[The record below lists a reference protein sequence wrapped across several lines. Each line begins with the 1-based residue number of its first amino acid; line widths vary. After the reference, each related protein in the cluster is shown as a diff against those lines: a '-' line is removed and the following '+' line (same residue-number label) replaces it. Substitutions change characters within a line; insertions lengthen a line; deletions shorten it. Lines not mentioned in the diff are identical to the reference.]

1 MKGAEEVKEE
11 MEKWEDLTIR
21 NDFIFSKTLQDK
33 DLCKKLLEKLLK
45 IKVGKIEY
53 IEEQKTINVDYI
65 SKGIRLDLYV
75 EDNKKIYDIEIQVSD
90 NKDLGKRSRYYQSLI
105 DLNSIEKGKTYRKL
119 KDSYIIFICTFDPFG
134 REMSKYEFIQC
145 CKENKEIELEDGAR
159 RIFFNT
165 RGYENEKD
173 EDIKAILK
181 YINGEKVENSF
192 VKEVD
197 TRVREV
203 KESQLNRSEYMAI
216 YMRELEKME
225 ESFDRGL
232 KQGIERGIEY
242 GIEQGIDRGLKQG
255 MQQGIINQI
264 KSLME
269 FDVPIDK
276 IIEKIKEQYN
286 LTEEEIRKYL

>member
-1 MKGAEEVKEE
+1 
-11 MEKWEDLTIR
+11 
-21 NDFIFSKTLQDK
+21 
-33 DLCKKLLEKLLK
+33 
-45 IKVGKIEY
+45 
-53 IEEQKTINVDYI
+53 
-65 SKGIRLDLYV
+65 
-75 EDNKKIYDIEIQVSD
+75 
-90 NKDLGKRSRYYQSLI
+90 
-105 DLNSIEKGKTYRKL
+105 
-119 KDSYIIFICTFDPFG
+119 
-134 REMSKYEFIQC
+134 MSKYEFIQC

-242 GIEQGIDRGLKQG
+242 GV
-255 MQQGIINQI
+255 INQI
-264 KSLME
+264 DSLKR
-269 FDVPIDK
+269 FRIPT
-276 IIEKIKEQYN
+276 KEIVAEITRQYN
-286 LTEEEIRKYL
+286 LTEEEVRKYL